1 VTLSGSDLTRGLE
14 AMAKHDWGQAYAL
27 LRSLLAQSD
36 ARPDHLES
44 LMEASWWVG
53 QIGDSIAAGETAV
66 GRYVSAGENVAAA
79 RVAIQVADAY
89 GQRLQRS
96 IASGW
101 IRRAGRLLEGTE
113 ICPELG
119 HLRRL
124 EATLASGS
132 EGGLDHAVELAGDV
146 QAIGVS
152 TGSRDLEMLG
162 LHDRGRFAVYLGDVD
177 VGMALMED
185 ALVSAVAGE
194 LGPRTTGRILCNMI
208 EVTASMA
215 DYGRATEWSDQA
227 MRWCESM
234 GNAGGFPGVCR
245 VRRSEF
251 MRLRGAWP
259 AAEAEARRAAHEL
272 ADLGPY
278 QAQAF
283 NELGM
288 IRLSTGDLDG
298 ADDAF
303 RKAHSLGLV
312 PMPGLAMLMMARGDP
327 TGAWTMIAS
336 ALTGTRDYLHRAK
349 LIPAAIEIALAANVV
364 EEAKV
369 LVAELADIAG
379 RYKSELLGVFAL
391 QGEGRVAA
399 REGRLSDA
407 MVPLR
412 SADESFLA
420 WGLPY
425 EAAQARCDLGE
436 VLIQMGSDALGA
448 LELNAARAEF
458 AQLGASAGL
467 ERISRIFDGTIDHA
481 AHVSVSTMMFTDI
494 VDSTKLVGLIGDGP
508 WADLIAWHDR
518 TIRALLAKHDGTEI
532 DHAGD
537 GFFVSF
543 ETPQKALACAADIQ
557 VVLRRH
563 RKESGFSPRVRI
575 GVHAGEVLQLNE
587 GLVGHEVHTAAR
599 VSSAARGDEILVSN
613 ATTEI
618 AGPAFVFGDKFEI
631 EAKGISESVLVR
643 ALIWAN

>member
-1 VTLSGSDLTRGLE
+1 MTLSGSDLNRGLE
-14 AMAKHDWGQAYAL
+14 AMAKHDWGQAYGL

-53 QIGDSIAAGETAV
+53 QIDDSITAGERAV
-66 GRYVSAGENVAAA
+66 GRYMSAGENVAAA
-79 RVAIQVADAY
+79 RVAIQVAETY

-113 ICPELG
+113 ISPELG

-132 EGGLDHAVELAGDV
+132 EGGLDHAIELAGEV

-152 TGSRDLEMLG
+152 TGNRDLEMLG
-162 LHDRGRFAVYLGDVD
+162 LHDRGRFAAYLGDVD
-177 VGMALMED
+177 TGMALMED

-272 ADLGPY
+272 ADLNPY

-288 IRLSTGDLDG
+288 IRLNTGDLDG
-298 ADDAF
+298 AEDAF
-303 RKAHSLGLV
+303 RKAHSLGLI
-312 PMPGLAMLMMARGDP
+312 PMPGLAMLTMVRGDP

-336 ALTGTRDYLHRAK
+336 ALTGTRDSLHRAK
-349 LIPAAIEIALAANVV
+349 LIPAAIEIALAADVV

-407 MVPLR
+407 MIPLR
-412 SADESFLA
+412 SAVESFLA

-436 VLIQMGSDALGA
+436 VLIELGSDALGA

-467 ERISRIFDGTIDHA
+467 ERISRILDGAIDHT

-494 VDSTKLVGLIGDGP
+494 VDSTKLVGLIGDGS
-508 WADLIAWHDR
+508 WADLISWHDR
-518 TIRALLAKHDGTEI
+518 TIRALLAKHDGAEI

-543 ETPQKALACAADIQ
+543 DTSQKALACAADIQ

-575 GVHAGEVLQLNE
+575 GVHAGEVLQLSE

-613 ATTEI
+613 ATAEI
-618 AGPAFVFGDKFEI
+618 AGPGFVFGDKFEI
-631 EAKGISESVLVR
+631 EAKGISESVFVR
-643 ALIWAN
+643 ALIWAD